1 MNRTTRRI
9 ACNVGL
15 TLALTLGS
23 ASVLYA
29 DDAVKP
35 KSTAGDDGFST
46 SKRWSDSAEPLP
58 SLSLTDWAPPSESG
72 PAPAGSGRHWEESQ
86 SSTPRV
92 EWFLGYSFW
101 RAMPTSDANRMGYLH
116 GGSTSVAFNFNRW
129 LGLVADFGG
138 YANSR
143 VTLFN
148 PSASQTFDSDGRAY
162 TYMFGPRFSS
172 RHYEHFTPFFEA
184 LFGGTHA
191 TSVTISGCTGDPSCT
206 PLPSE
211 NAFAGLLGVGF
222 DIKLTR
228 HVAWRL
234 VEGDFM
240 ATRFHDPF
248 SANADG
254 RDWQKNVR
262 LSSGLVFRFGGNPPR
277 QPAVP
282 MSATCSADKEM
293 VYVESGDVVAVH
305 AQASSSDR
313 YPVNYSWTV
322 SDGVVDGNGADVR
335 WSSAGHRSGAYVVKV
350 RVENGRH
357 GSADCSVNIRVEP
370 RPNRPPVLSC
380 AADRSTL
387 TVGDTA
393 AITATASDPDNDSLT
408 YSWSAGGRPMDS
420 SNATVQF
427 RSADLAPGPYTVSGR
442 VDDGRGGTADCTV
455 NVQVEAARVP
465 AEVQE
470 LEARLALH
478 SIYFATARPTV
489 ANPTGGLVESQEE
502 VLLALARDFARYLT
516 FKPQAHLILQGHA
529 DHRGSEEFNKAL
541 TERRVER
548 TKSFLTEHG
557 VPAGNVE
564 TQALGENDNLSAD
577 QVKQLIEQNPD
588 LNDEERQRLMHKL
601 PVIVLANNRRVDVSL
616 NTTGQQSVRQ
626 YPFNAKDALTL
637 LSPSGTDGGKQHKTP
652 RRKVTKP

>member
-1 MNRTTRRI
+1 MNFTARRVT
-9 ACNVGL
+9 CTVGL
-15 TLALTLGS
+15 TLTLALGS

-29 DDAVKP
+29 DDTLHSNA
-35 KSTAGDDGFST
+35 KSRGDDFST
-46 SKRWSDSAEPLP
+46 SERWRDSAEPLP
-58 SLSLTDWAPPSESG
+58 PLSLTDWASRPEPG
-72 PAPAGSGRHWEESQ
+72 ATPGGRSRSWEESQ
-86 SSTPRV
+86 SSTPKV
-92 EWFLGYSFW
+92 EWFFGYSFW

-116 GGSTSVAFNFNRW
+116 GGSTSVAFNLNRW
-129 LGLVADFGG
+129 FGLVGDFGG

-148 PSASQTFDSDGRAY
+148 QAASQTFDSDGRAY

-184 LFGGTHA
+184 LVGGTHA
-191 TSVTISGCTGDPSCT
+191 SSVSISGCTGDPICT
-206 PLPSE
+206 PLQSE

-234 VEGDFM
+234 VEGDFL

-248 SANADG
+248 SASGDG

-277 QPAVP
+277 QPVVP

-293 VYVESGDVVAVH
+293 VYVDSGDVVAVH
-305 AQASSSDR
+305 AQASSSER
-313 YPVNYSWTV
+313 YPLNYSWSAT
-322 SDGVVDGNGADVR
+322 DGAMDGTGADVR
-335 WSSAGHRSGAYVVKV
+335 WRSAGHRSGAYVIKV

-357 GSADCSVNIRVEP
+357 GSADCAVNIRVEP
-370 RPNRPPVLSC
+370 RPNRIPIMSC
-380 AADRSTL
+380 STDRSTI
-387 TVGDTA
+387 TVGEA
-393 AITATASDPDNDSLT
+393 ALITATASDPDNDPLT
-408 YSWSAGGRPMDS
+408 FSWTASG
-420 SNATVQF
+420 
-427 RSADLAPGPYTVSGR
+427 GR
-442 VDDGRGGTADCTV
+442 VDGSDSSVRFQSDGIAPGSYAISGHADDSRGGTADCTV
-455 NVQVEAARVP
+455 NVQVEAVRVP
-465 AEVQE
+465 AEVTE
-470 LEARLALH
+470 LESRLALR
-478 SIYFATARPTV
+478 SIYFATARPTPT
-489 ANPTGGLVESQEE
+489 NPTGGLVESQEN
-502 VLLALARDFARYLT
+502 VLLALARDFTRYLT
-516 FKPQAHLILQGHA
+516 FKPQAHLVLQGHA
-529 DHRGSEEFNKAL
+529 DHRGSEEYNKAL

-548 TKSFLTEHG
+548 TRSFLAEHG

-564 TQALGENDNLSAD
+564 TQALGEDDNLSPE
-577 QVKQLIEQNPD
+577 QVKQLVEQNPD
-588 LNDEERQRLMHKL
+588 LGNDERQRLIRKL

-637 LSPSGTDGGKQHKTP
+637 LSPSATDSDKHPRSP

>member
-1 MNRTTRRI
+1 MNFTARRM
-9 ACNVGL
+9 ACTAGL
-15 TLALTLGS
+15 TLALALGS
-23 ASVLYA
+23 ASVLFA
-29 DDAVKP
+29 DEAVKA
-35 KSTAGDDGFST
+35 KSTSGDDGFST
-46 SKRWSDSAEPLP
+46 SKRWSDPAEPLP
-58 SLSLTDWAPPSESG
+58 PLSLTDWAPPSES
-72 PAPAGSGRHWEESQ
+72 PAPAGRPRSWEESQ

-101 RAMPTSDANRMGYLH
+101 RAMPTSDANRMAYLH

-129 LGLVADFGG
+129 FGLVADFGG

-143 VTLFN
+143 VTLFS

-222 DIKLTR
+222 DVKLTR

-234 VEGDFM
+234 VEGDFLV
-240 ATRFHDPF
+240 TRFHDPF

-313 YPVNYSWTV
+313 YPVNYSWTA
-322 SDGVVDGNGADVR
+322 SDGAVDGNGADVR

-370 RPNRPPVLSC
+370 RPNRVPVLSC

-387 TVGDTA
+387 TVGDNA
-393 AITATASDPDNDSLT
+393 AITATASDPDNDPLT

-427 RSADLAPGPYTVSGR
+427 RTGDLAPGPYTVSGR

-470 LEARLALH
+470 LETRLALH

-489 ANPTGGLVESQEE
+489 ANPTGGLVESQQE
-502 VLLALARDFARYLT
+502 VLTALARDFARYLT

-548 TKSFLTEHG
+548 TKSFLAEHG

-564 TQALGENDNLSAD
+564 TQALGEDDNLTAD

-588 LNDEERQRLMHKL
+588 LNDGERQRLMHKL

-626 YPFNAKDALTL
+626 I
-637 LSPSGTDGGKQHKTP
+637 SVQ
-652 RRKVTKP
+652 R

>member
-1 MNRTTRRI
+1 M
-9 ACNVGL
+9 ACTAGL

-35 KSTAGDDGFST
+35 KSTSSDDGFLT
-46 SKRWSDSAEPLP
+46 SKRWRESAEPLP
-58 SLSLTDWAPPSESG
+58 ALSLTDWAAPPESR
-72 PAPAGSGRHWEESQ
+72 PAPAGAGRHWEESQ

-129 LGLVADFGG
+129 FGLVADFGG

-143 VTLFN
+143 VTLFS
-148 PSASQTFDSDGRAY
+148 PTASQTFDSDGRAY
-162 TYMFGPRFSS
+162 TYLFGPRFSA
-172 RHYEHFTPFFEA
+172 RHYEHFTPFFEV

-191 TSVTISGCTGDPSCT
+191 SSVTISGCTGDPSCT
-206 PLPSE
+206 PLQSE
-211 NAFAGLLGVGF
+211 NAFAGVLGVGF

-234 VEGDFM
+234 VEGDFL

-248 SANADG
+248 SASGDG

-262 LSSGLVFRFGGNPPR
+262 LSSGLVFRFGGNPPQ

-293 VYVESGDVVAVH
+293 VHVDSGDVIAVH
-305 AQASSSDR
+305 AQASSSER
-313 YPVNYSWTV
+313 YPVNYSWSA
-322 SDGVVDGNGADVR
+322 SDGAVDGNGADVR
-335 WSSAGHRSGAYVVKV
+335 WSSAGHRSGAYVIKV

-357 GSADCSVNIRVEP
+357 GSADCAVNIRVEP
-370 RPNRPPVLSC
+370 RPNRNPIMSC
-380 AADRSTL
+380 SADRNTI
-387 TVGDTA
+387 TVGEA
-393 AITATASDPDNDSLT
+393 ALITANASDPDGDRLAL
-408 YSWSAGGRPMDS
+408 SWTS
-420 SNATVQF
+420 S
-427 RSADLAPGPYTVSGR
+427 GGR
-442 VDDGRGGTADCTV
+442 VDGSDASVKFNSEGAAPGSYTISGHADDSRGGTADCTV
-455 NVQVEAARVP
+455 NVQVEAVRVP
-465 AEVQE
+465 AEVTE

-489 ANPTGGLVESQEE
+489 SNPTGGLVESQQN
-502 VLLALARDFARYLT
+502 VLLALARDFNRYLT

-529 DHRGSEEFNKAL
+529 DHRGSEEYNKAL

-548 TKSFLTEHG
+548 TKNFLVEHG

-564 TQALGENDNLSAD
+564 TQARGEDDNLSAE

-637 LSPSGTDGGKQHKTP
+637 LSPSGTDGGKQDRTP